1 MKTTRKIIPLLLA
14 ALIGLQLSCNYLLGQ
29 NKDLSVQSTLAA
41 LFAQQTALDETLAAF
56 TAAAVEL
63 TTTPGF
69 QSTLEANLSTA
80 TAQEALLSTLSSQ
93 PQASATPQPSPVQAD
108 DRLLKSAKILLFEDM
123 SASRYIRIVK
133 TALDQEKYFYQDVGS
148 AKGWF
153 KAQLNSPV
161 EWDLVIAA
169 AEAEREFGGE
179 FFEYLDD
186 QLEKGAAVI
195 LENWDLDLAPNGKA
209 GQILQRCGVR
219 HQSDWYEPELRAFF
233 WLATEDPILN
243 QPNAIPPALRNASR
257 VWSGDLGDLLEVDP
271 GLAGNGGNPTPLAG
285 LNPSWKSSH
294 ATLVVCLDGQLIIQT
309 FRTHEYQYDDM
320 LLLWKNYVNNALSSH
335 FARTA
340 RLIPTAARTAQ
351 PTPAGTSTP
360 SGPTPGPE
368 YIFEHG
374 CDGLMSIKLT
384 NSPRFQQDLFEHHAE
399 GLFLILRVQIQNQAD
414 FPIMIWDGD
423 YTVSGQVGEKAVVY
437 PLDPDATGYLY
448 IEGGGRLAQDVIQ
461 PGDTWNVSLAFNV
474 DPQAQ
479 NLAFVFKP
487 ASEFDGAVC
496 EASIPLDR

>member
-1 MKTTRKIIPLLLA
+1 MNPPRKILPLLLA
-14 ALIGLQLSCNYLLGQ
+14 ALIGLQLSCSYLLNQ
-29 NKDLSVQSTLAA
+29 KDDSSALGTLAA
-41 LFAQQTALDETLAAF
+41 LYAQQTALDETLAAF

-63 TTTPGF
+63 SATPGF

-80 TAQEALLSTLSSQ
+80 TAQEALLSTLSGQ
-93 PQASATPQPSPVQAD
+93 PQASETPQPVPVRAD
-108 DRLLKSAKILLFEDM
+108 ERLLKSAKILLFEDM

-133 TALDQEKYFYQDVGS
+133 EALDQEGYFYQDVGS

-153 KAQLNSPV
+153 KTQLNSAV

-209 GQILQRCGVR
+209 GQILRRCGVR

-233 WLATEDPILN
+233 WLATDDPILN
-243 QPNAIPPALRNASR
+243 QPNPIPPALRNAGR

-271 GLAGNGGNPTPLAG
+271 DLAGNGGNPTPLAG

-294 ATLVVCLDGQLIIQT
+294 ATLVVCMDGQLIIQS
-309 FRTHEYQYDDM
+309 FRTHEYHHDDM
-320 LLLWKNYVNNALSSH
+320 SLLWKNYISNALSSH
-335 FARTA
+335 FAQSA
-340 RLIPTAARTAQ
+340 RLIPTPARTAQ
-351 PTPAGTSTP
+351 PTLAGTSTP

-374 CDGLMSIKLT
+374 CDGLLSVKLT
-384 NSPRFQQDLFEHHAE
+384 NAPRFQQDLFEHHTD
-399 GLFLILRVQIQNQAD
+399 GTFLILRVQIQNQAD

-423 YTVSGQVGEKAVVY
+423 YSVSGQVGEQGVIY
-437 PLDPDATGYLY
+437 PLDPDATGYMY
-448 IEGGGRLAQDVIQ
+448 IDGGGGLVQDVIQ
-461 PGDTWNVSLAFNV
+461 PGDVWNVSLVFDV
-474 DPQAQ
+474 DPKAK
-479 NLAFVFKP
+479 NLEFIFKP

-496 EASIPLDR
+496 EASIALDR